1 MDLILNRYRNL
12 TALVAAI
19 LVQLVL
25 LAYQVKSNQEVRMIR
40 VWSVT
45 AVTPLARLLEGG
57 RSGTV
62 NFFKDYFVLLDV
74 REQNKHLKA
83 DLDRVQLENQVLR
96 SQLDTA
102 DRAKALSVF
111 QEQSQMKTVAARVIG
126 NSPGSNGRVVLI
138 DRGTGSGI
146 QAGMAVIT
154 PDGIVGKIVSSYPT
168 ASNLLLITDPA
179 FAAGVLSQK
188 NRVHGTLKGN
198 GTGSVIV
205 DYVQNEQNVEVG
217 EWFYTAGD
225 DRIFPKGLLAGT
237 VTAVRPGRSVKEIF
251 LNPSGLQNGLED
263 VLVIL
268 QGDHK
273 PIPDLPTPNQSVHLQ
288 PLPPAEDG
296 SLDPLNTAH
305 NAPKTGGAETDL
317 DREVEH
323 MRRIGDDQKHVFG
336 ERGRGAP
343 DFNKAPDPGAA
354 KPPVGAAKPTA
365 TPTAQQKAA
374 PSSPATPLAT
384 NPANPGPTP
393 AVSQPRP

>member
-25 LAYQVKSNQEVRMIR
+25 LAYQVKSNQEIRLIR
-40 VWSVT
+40 VWAVT
-45 AVTPLARLLEGG
+45 AVTPLARLLEGS

-74 REQNKHLKA
+74 RDQNKRLQT
-83 DLDRVQLENQVLR
+83 DLNRVQLENQVLR
-96 SQLDTA
+96 SELDTA
-102 DRAKALSVF
+102 ERGKALSVF
-111 QEQSQMKTVAARVIG
+111 QEQSQMKTVAARIIG

-146 QAGMAVIT
+146 QPGMAVIT

-168 ASNLLLITDPA
+168 ASNLLLITDPT

-188 NRVHGTLKGN
+188 NRVHGTLKG
-198 GTGSVIV
+198 TGNSNVIV
-205 DYVQNEQNVEVG
+205 DYVQNEQTVEVG

-237 VTAVRPGRSVKEIF
+237 VTAVRPGRTVKEIF
-251 LNPSGLQNGLED
+251 LNPSGLQHGLED

-268 QGDHK
+268 EGDHK
-273 PIPDLPTPNQSVHLQ
+273 PIPDLPPANQSVHLQ
-288 PLPPAEDG
+288 PLPPAEGDPAN
-296 SLDPLNTAH
+296 PLNTAH
-305 NAPKTGGAETDL
+305 NASTNNGGAETDL
-317 DREVEH
+317 DREVERT
-323 MRRIGDDQKHVFG
+323 RRIGEDQKHVFG

-343 DFNKAPDPGAA
+343 DFNRVPDPAATHPAPAAPPPA
-354 KPPVGAAKPTA
+354 KPAAAVPPPASA
-365 TPTAQQKAA
+365 TPSAI
-374 PSSPATPLAT
+374 PSATPS
-384 NPANPGPTP
+384 AN
-393 AVSQPRP
+393 QPRP

>member
-25 LAYQVKSNQEVRMIR
+25 LAYQVKSNQEVRLIR
-40 VWSVT
+40 VWAVS

-62 NFFKDYFVLLDV
+62 SFFKDYFVLLDV
-74 REQNKHLKA
+74 REQNKRLQA
-83 DLDRVQLENQVLR
+83 DLNRVQLENQVLR
-96 SQLDTA
+96 SELDTSE
-102 DRAKALSVF
+102 RGRALSVF
-111 QEQSQMKTVAARVIG
+111 QEQSGMKTVAARIIG

-146 QAGMAVIT
+146 QPGMAVIT

-168 ASNLLLITDPA
+168 ASNLLLITDPT

-188 NRVHGTLKGN
+188 NRVHGTLKG
-198 GTGSVIV
+198 TGNSNVLV

-237 VTAVRPGRSVKEIF
+237 VTVVRPGRTVKEIF
-251 LNPSGLQNGLED
+251 LSPSGLQHGLED

-268 QGDHK
+268 SGDHK
-273 PIPDLPTPNQSVHLQ
+273 PIPDLPPPNQSVHLQ
-288 PLPPAEDG
+288 PLPPAEGDTG
-296 SLDPLNTAH
+296 LVGDPLSAVRSS
-305 NAPKTGGAETDL
+305 GAQTDL
-317 DREVEH
+317 DREVQ
-323 MRRIGDDQKHVFG
+323 RVRKIGEDQKHVFG

-343 DFNKAPDPGAA
+343 DFNKILDNRVPDPGPRPSPAPA
-354 KPPVGAAKPTA
+354 PTPPA
-365 TPTAQQKAA
+365 
-374 PSSPATPLAT
+374 SPAT
-384 NPANPGPTP
+384 N
-393 AVSQPRP
+393 QPRP